1 MRLLCFL
8 TLLTLAPVWT
18 ETATA
23 QNVGPMPTVLQG
35 EITEIKEE
43 RKSKVLVVTDQNGET
58 HEIRVTPK
66 MQFEIR
72 ASGDHGFIR
81 EGAYVG
87 ADAIL
92 SNGSLYI
99 TKVSVLL
106 PRKGLRP
113 PRGMVVKAPAEAGQS
128 QNAFKVLGQIKA
140 TQPNPEYPEFT
151 MIALRVP
158 GNYPAINLES
168 GYEVTVVQTDPEFA
182 EVGMKGEL
190 TGKMNRGKLLVN
202 SLTLQ
207 RQEPFESA
215 EIYGSDEA
223 DE

>member
-1 MRLLCFL
+1 MRLLCLL
-8 TLLTLAPVWT
+8 TLLTLTVGWT
-18 ETATA
+18 GTATA
-23 QNVGPMPTVLQG
+23 QNAGPMPTVLQG

-43 RKSKVLVVTDQNGET
+43 RKSKVLVVTDQNGEA

-66 MQFEIR
+66 IQFEVR
-72 ASGDHGFIR
+72 APGDHGFIR

-87 ADAIL
+87 ADAVL
-92 SNGSLYI
+92 SNGSLYV
-99 TKVSVLL
+99 KNVSVLL

-128 QNAFKVLGQIKA
+128 QNAFKILGQIKA
-140 TQPNPEYPEFT
+140 TQPNPEYPEYT
-151 MIALRVP
+151 MIALSVP

-168 GYEVTVVQTDPEFA
+168 DYQVTVVQTDPEFA

-190 TGKMNRGKLLVN
+190 TGRMNRGKFLVN
-202 SLTLQ
+202 GLTFQ
-207 RQEPFESA
+207 REEPFKSE
-215 EIYGSDEA
+215 EIHGSDEA